1 MLVVSLVLMSL
12 SYITI
17 PKKLREIN
25 LNYGKILTITCIYTC
40 YNTHLIK
47 TIPASALL
55 AGFWYIAFNGKPLS
69 PGRVKLAI
77 ANECISFFPSTLD

>member
-17 PKKLREIN
+17 PKKLREIKFKLWKN
-25 LNYGKILTITCIYTC
+25 FNH

-69 PGRVKLAI
+69 PGRVKLTI